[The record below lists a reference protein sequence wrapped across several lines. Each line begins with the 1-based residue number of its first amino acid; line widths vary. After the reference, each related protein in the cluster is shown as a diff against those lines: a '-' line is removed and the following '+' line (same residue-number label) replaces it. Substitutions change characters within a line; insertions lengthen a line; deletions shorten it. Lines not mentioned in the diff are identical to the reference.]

1 MKVIEDRKRKQG
13 KSFEEDEKEG
23 DYEIIQR
30 EIEKEIMVKK
40 RKLDFVVEISKGG
53 RKKKEGFNKKFFF
66 VRIFLIKSIF
76 LGGYDDDDED

>member
-1 MKVIEDRKRKQG
+1 
-13 KSFEEDEKEG
+13 
-23 DYEIIQR
+23 
-30 EIEKEIMVKK
+30 MVKK